1 MEWQI
6 GKVRDML
13 RLRWDGINRATWLRK
28 SSVDEN
34 VSAYLINL
42 VISYVRNQESETDFG
57 SSRNFCNQI
66 IWLLVN
72 CRPWT
77 LSVYYVSITV
87 PTLMHL
93 FISFECLKL
102 SFLFRVYL
110 YTDTPRSK
118 YLNYSGIKIIKW
130 LITNRLYRHFL
141 FAKESWEFQIIVCFS
156 TLASALFQLLLSGAF
171 HIQCYQHL

>member
-1 MEWQI
+1 
-6 GKVRDML
+6 ML
-13 RLRWDGINRATWLRK
+13 RLRWDGINWATWLRK
-28 SSVDEN
+28 SSVDET
-34 VSAYLINL
+34 SAYLINL

-87 PTLMHL
+87 LTLMHS

-102 SFLFRVYL
+102 SILFRVYL
-110 YTDTPRSK
+110 YRDTPRSK
-118 YLNYSGIKIIKW
+118 NLNYIDIKIIKW

-156 TLASALFQLLLSGAF
+156 TLASALLSGAF
-171 HIQCYQHL
+171 HIQRYQHL